1 MFAMMCRTPD
11 LPGSSRSQFQVS
23 KIRGQLP
30 RSRNYSPEREEF
42 RRVHEHHRKW
52 GLARRHARKLCRLH
66 GCSAECAAVGLHD
79 GAEVPPLIWPAG
91 VTRER
96 PPSGPTGCHDVAA
109 EREQPPDPGDV
120 RTDSA
125 GQARSASRPETT
137 TPTESAEPAEL
148 AEAVGQVDSVGR
160 VESAECAEVVG
171 RCESVGLAETAE
183 CAEAVGRV
191 DSVGL
196 AETAEPRDCAE
207 RAGPAE
213 YTGAGGPVA
222 VVGSQRQLRV
232 IRDIG
237 PDATSATSAG
247 VGTLSRARTP
257 HPQHGVRSCR
267 RAGRTH
273 NRGPRN
279 PRPPPVARRSWCRV
293 FEVNCRSARPA
304 SLAWPAH
311 LSIRARQMIS
321 GTRH

>member
-1 MFAMMCRTPD
+1 LGRGGIICSWRSFSCS
-11 LPGSSRSQFQVS
+11 PGLTLLLCAIGPSPAITRRSARSSAGST
-23 KIRGQLP
+23 
-30 RSRNYSPEREEF
+30 
-42 RRVHEHHRKW
+42 RVTGGW
-52 GLARRHARKLCRLH
+52 GLARRHALKLCRSH

-79 GAEVPPLIWPAG
+79 DAEVPPLIWPAG

-137 TPTESAEPAEL
+137 TPTESAEPTQL

-160 VESAECAEVVG
+160 VES
-171 RCESVGLAETAE
+171 AE

-232 IRDIG
+232 IRALG

-257 HPQHGVRSCR
+257 HPQHGVRSR
-267 RAGRTH
+267 RGAGRTH

-293 FEVNCRSARPA
+293 FEVNCRSAGPA
-304 SLAWPAH
+304 SL
-311 LSIRARQMIS
+311 
-321 GTRH
+321 T